1 MLSASY
7 HIACSTCI
15 FHPRY
20 APSCSMPPH
29 RMVLSLLHLSPS
41 SSPSPTSHWS
51 YPSTHNIFRLS
62 QLRVSRIRTS
72 FGLVSASTNHQHFNM
87 WFLSSSPVSS
97 QLSPPSNSHRQYTSC
112 LPLLA
117 VHFFCG
123 DISPISKGLLLLRRV
138 CAFSSS

>member
-87 WFLSSSPVSS
+87 WFLSSPPVSS
-97 QLSPPSNSHRQYTSC
+97 HLLTPFIISPYFVFRFLQYIFSGLSPIT
-112 LPLLA
+112 
-117 VHFFCG
+117 
-123 DISPISKGLLLLRRV
+123 KGRFVIAKSLRI
-138 CAFSSS
+138 FELINI